1 MNRQIFVVEND
12 LEYLITCDKDGVEK
26 TRYCL
31 EINKE
36 IWQPKYPG
44 DICPEY
50 MLRYCQA
57 KGVADLEW
65 YVKLLEEHFE
75 KPQKKSKSTGEITQI
90 VKRKRTP
97 SEVKQEFI
105 KKYFPE
111 MKRVKDE
118 KYEGHASK
126 AKKLLEEMKAS
137 QGSASKKAAAPKA
150 EQPKE

>member
-1 MNRQIFVVEND
+1 MANRAIITENGM
-12 LEYLITCDKDGVEK
+12 EYLVSYKDGKEK
-26 TRYCL
+26 TRFCL
-31 EINKE
+31 EVDPAK
-36 IWQPKYPG
+36 WVPVHPG

-126 AKKLLEEMKAS
+126 AKKLLEEMKA
-137 QGSASKKAAAPKA
+137 AAPQAAPAKN
-150 EQPKE
+150 K